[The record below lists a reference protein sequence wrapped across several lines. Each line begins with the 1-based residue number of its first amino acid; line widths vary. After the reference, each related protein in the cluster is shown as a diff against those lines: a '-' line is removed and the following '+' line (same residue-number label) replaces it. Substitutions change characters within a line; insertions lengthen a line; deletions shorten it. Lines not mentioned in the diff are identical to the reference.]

1 MFGRSKFQPGI
12 LILPAPE
19 EAFDPSDTA
28 RLVEYRSRIWLV
40 IVFVLLGTAK
50 FEVDRDTIMKVNEQ
64 APQQSRIYKEVGLP

>member
-19 EAFDPSDTA
+19 EAFGPSDTA
-28 RLVEYRSRIWLV
+28 RFVEYRSRIWLV